1 MAISN
6 ELSSEIATALLLAKD
21 RSDQE
26 INDLKNILL
35 EVHTTLQDMTKRY
48 QLERQ
53 VNARGESHLEP
64 GLNSLLIT
72 P

>member
-21 RSDQE
+21 RSSE
-26 INDLKNILL
+26 ELSDLKNILL

-48 QLERQ
+48 RIEREIPPATKAATSQ
-53 VNARGESHLEP
+53 G
-64 GLNSLLIT
+64 
-72 P
+72 